1 MIMILC
7 FKDLDSLQKYIE
19 TMFSIHQLS
28 FEVEILNKVQT
39 MFKKK
44 QNIVKQ
50 NQSEEEVPQN

>member
-1 MIMILC
+1 MILC

-19 TMFSIHQLS
+19 TMFAIHKLS
-28 FEVEILNKVQT
+28 FEIEILNKVQT